1 MRWLQALSLQL
12 DVEKMWAAVA
22 SNRFIGVFLLALAA
36 VSVGA
41 APLNAQEAP
50 GGERRLPLEFST
62 TSLSDQAAR
71 AFPPRPMLRNGVTL
85 ASLQRTD
92 IDERLPDRDET
103 LTQPETQQLLISPPP
118 LRDGATAS
126 FVLTA
131 VEIIGASIFPPEA
144 FAPLY
149 DDLLARPVSL
159 TDITVLTDQITAM
172 YRREGYFLS
181 RAIAPA
187 QDTLD
192 GVLRINIVEGYVSEI
207 AIEGDASATVKR
219 RLDAIVGQRP
229 LQLMSLERILALIGD
244 LPGVSVVSSRLEPDI
259 DDFALHRLVIKI
271 EVDQVEA
278 NLYTDNRGTDAAGPV
293 QIYARAAVNS
303 VALSGDQLSV
313 GVFTIPDDP
322 DELILG
328 DISYQASL
336 TDAGTYVTLSGMV
349 SKFDAG
355 ASLLALG
362 TQSKTKR
369 ISIRFSHPIVRRRKL
384 SLWGNVGFEGRDIEE
399 EQLGAPLFEDKLRI
413 IHASANFRQNHW
425 NGSTTAYARASHGL
439 NMFDSATG
447 SASLSRPDADGGF
460 TKLEGQITRY
470 QSIGETF
477 GVYASLTG
485 QFSDQPLVASEE
497 FAIGGARY
505 GRAFDYAEL
514 TGDDGVA
521 VLTELRYGREP
532 NFDLLDFYQFYG
544 FYDFGAVWN
553 ENMAPGF
560 GEATLASA
568 GAGLRLTF
576 PKSVY
581 VTFEAARPLTRTPF
595 TQNDRDWRGF
605 FSVSKSF

>member
-1 MRWLQALSLQL
+1 MATVRVIS
-12 DVEKMWAAVA
+12 
-22 SNRFIGVFLLALAA
+22 VFLLTFAA

-41 APLNAQEAP
+41 APFNAQESP
-50 GGERRLPLEFST
+50 GGERPLPRESST
-62 TSLSDQAAR
+62 ASLSVQAAR
-71 AFPPRPMLRNGVTL
+71 ALPPRPMLRDGIIL
-85 ASLQRTD
+85 ASLQQSD
-92 IDERLPDRDET
+92 IGERLPDRDET
-103 LTQPETQQLLISPPP
+103 LTQPETQQILMSPPP

-126 FVLTA
+126 FILTA

-149 DDLLARPVSL
+149 DDLLARSVSL
-159 TDITVLTDQITAM
+159 TDIIVLTDQITAM

-187 QDTLD
+187 QNTLD

-207 AIEGDASATVKR
+207 AIEGDAPATVKR

-229 LQLMSLERILALIGD
+229 LQLTSMERILALIGD

-259 DDFALHRLVIKI
+259 DNFELHRLVVKI
-271 EVDQVEA
+271 DVDRFEA
-278 NLYTDNRGTDAAGPV
+278 SLYADNRGTDAAGPV
-293 QIYARAAVNS
+293 QIYARAAANS
-303 VALSGDQLSV
+303 IALTGDQLSV

-328 DISYQASL
+328 DISYQAPL

-369 ISIRFSHPIVRRRKL
+369 ISIRFSHPFVRRRKL
-384 SLWGNVGFEGRDIEE
+384 SLWGNVGFERRDIEE
-399 EQLGAPLFEDKLRI
+399 EQLGAPQFEDKLRI
-413 IHASANFRQNHW
+413 IHASANYRQDHW
-425 NGSTTAYARASHGL
+425 NGLTTMYARASHGL
-439 NMFDSATG
+439 DMFDAAAG
-447 SASLSRPDADGGF
+447 GASLSRPDTDGGF

-470 QSIGETF
+470 QNIGETF
-477 GVYASLTG
+477 GLYTSLTG

-505 GRAFDYAEL
+505 GRAYDYAEL

-521 VLTELRYGREP
+521 VLFEMRYGRDP
-532 NFDLLDFYQFYG
+532 KIDLLDFYQFYG

-576 PKSVY
+576 PESVY
-581 VTFEAARPLTRTPF
+581 VTFEATRPLTRTPF
-595 TQNDRDWRGF
+595 TQDDRDWRGF